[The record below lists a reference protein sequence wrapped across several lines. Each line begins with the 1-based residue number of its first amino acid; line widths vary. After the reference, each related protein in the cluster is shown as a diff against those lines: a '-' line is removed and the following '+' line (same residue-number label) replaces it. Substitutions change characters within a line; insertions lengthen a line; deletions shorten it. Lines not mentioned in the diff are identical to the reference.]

1 MAAKLEDYN
10 HLIQELKGELPS
22 IPLIMNELL
31 EVISDSQAA
40 IFAVQNIVKNDKS
53 ILAKIFKYANTI
65 ENRQGGT
72 ERIISISD
80 ALQRLG
86 FEKVKKLIISN
97 SVFDFMKIKESGFDL
112 NSLWKHSCGVA
123 TASDVLAKRF
133 ELKLFDHAYLC
144 GLLHDIGKTAKLKFS
159 QKQFFRELRHAKRY
173 DCSLIESERMLA
185 KLEHDKLGYL
195 LVKEWGIS
203 PIVEQTTR
211 WHHEANKE
219 RRVDLEDPNL
229 NKLVDIVFMAN
240 QIIKDLNFGYSGY
253 TVNSGFCQEFLRR
266 RKIDEHELQKCIEV
280 VQSALDEEEEHLA
293 IFSKE

>member
-31 EVISDSQAA
+31 EVISDSQTA

-253 TVNSGFCQEFLRR
+253 TANSGFCEEFLRR

>member
-31 EVISDSQAA
+31 EVISDSQTA

-65 ENRQGGT
+65 ENRHGGT

-253 TVNSGFCQEFLRR
+253 TANSGFCEEFLRR

>member
-173 DCSLIESERMLA
+173 DCSLIDSERMLA

>member
-31 EVISDSQAA
+31 EVISDSQTA
-40 IFAVQNIVKNDKS
+40 IFAVQNIVRNDKS

-173 DCSLIESERMLA
+173 DCSLIESERTLA

-253 TVNSGFCQEFLRR
+253 TVNSGFCEEFLRR

>member
-1 MAAKLEDYN
+1 MTAKLEDYN

-253 TVNSGFCQEFLRR
+253 TANSGFCEEFLRR

>member
-31 EVISDSQAA
+31 EVISDSQTA

-173 DCSLIESERMLA
+173 DCSLIDSERMLA

-253 TVNSGFCQEFLRR
+253 TANSGFCEEFLRR

-280 VQSALDEEEEHLA
+280 VQSALEEEEEHLA

>member
-173 DCSLIESERMLA
+173 DCSLIESERTLV

-253 TVNSGFCQEFLRR
+253 TVNSGFCEEFLRR

>member
-31 EVISDSQAA
+31 EVISDSQTA

-65 ENRQGGT
+65 ENRHGGT

-253 TVNSGFCQEFLRR
+253 TVNSGFCEEFLRR

>member
-253 TVNSGFCQEFLRR
+253 TANSGFCEEFLRR
-266 RKIDEHELQKCIEV
+266 RKIDEHELKKCIEV
-280 VQSALDEEEEHLA
+280 VQSALEEEEEHLA

>member
-173 DCSLIESERMLA
+173 DCSLIDSERMLA

-253 TVNSGFCQEFLRR
+253 TVNSGFCEEFLRR

>member
-1 MAAKLEDYN
+1 MAKLEDYN

-31 EVISDSQAA
+31 EVISDSQTA

-65 ENRQGGT
+65 ENRHGGT

-159 QKQFFRELRHAKRY
+159 QKQFFRELRHAKDMIVIDRIRK
-173 DCSLIESERMLA
+173 DVGKIRARQVS
-185 KLEHDKLGYL
+185 YL

-253 TVNSGFCQEFLRR
+253 TANSGFCEEFLRR